1 MSSHYIAKQL
11 TPNQIAQAFP
21 LVEILDAGLT
31 AEQWSDYATAFTGS
45 SGRLKDRGI
54 ITVQND
60 QGVIYGLSAYW
71 LRHDLRRGNVLEI
84 ESFATLDLMGG
95 RSAARTLLRALEKL
109 ARRRNCSC
117 ISINLLNPH
126 MRRWLREPHH
136 PAVELFRAAGYR
148 GKPMR
153 LRKCF
158 QAAWSPTRTGGGLRG
173 GALQNRLYTRVDA
186 GRIPN
191 PFRHGAAAGV

>member
-1 MSSHYIAKQL
+1 MSNHYIARQL

-31 AEQWSDYATAFTGS
+31 AEQWSNYATALTGS
-45 SGRLKDRGI
+45 SGRLSDRGI

-71 LRHDLRRGNVLEI
+71 LRRDLRRGNVLEI
-84 ESFATLDLMGG
+84 ENFAALDLMGG
-95 RSAARTLLRALEKL
+95 RSAARTLLGALEKL

-117 ISINLLNPH
+117 ISINLLDPH
-126 MRRWLREPHH
+126 MRRWLREPLH

-148 GKPMR
+148 GEPMR

-158 QAAWSPTRTGGGLRG
+158 HAA
-173 GALQNRLYTRVDA
+173 D
-186 GRIPN
+186 
-191 PFRHGAAAGV
+191 